1 MKDCIKHSARASL
14 ALIGNRIN
22 QMGVWDTI
30 SNYVDIKQKTVI
42 HTPIEKLQ
50 DAFINIMAGGHGI
63 SEVNQKV
70 RPDKGLSAAFGRKS
84 CADQS
89 TISATLNRCT
99 SQNVIEM
106 KNACRELYRQHGQG
120 YQHHYSQ
127 RLQILDADM
136 SGMPAGRQGEG
147 VEKGYFAKEKNKRGR
162 QIGRVFA
169 TLYDEIVVEQLYN
182 GKTQLNRSV
191 RPLIAESEETLNLD
205 SGSRSQTLVR
215 VDGGGGNDDDIN
227 WLLTRHYQVIVKV
240 THWKRV
246 AKLAAS
252 VTQWHTDPQDDRRQA
267 GWVETPVEYDRPTR
281 QLAVRCKTKK
291 TSGAQ
296 RFWSSR

>member
-1 MKDCIKHSARASL
+1 MKDCIKYSARASL

-22 QMGVWDTI
+22 QMGIWHTI
-30 SNYVDIKQKTVI
+30 SNYVHIKQKTVI
-42 HTPIEKLQ
+42 HTPVEKLQ
-50 DAFINIMAGGHGI
+50 DAFINIMAGGQGI
-63 SEVNQKV
+63 CEVNQKV
-70 RPDKGLSAAFGRKS
+70 RPDAGLSAAFGRER

-106 KNACRELYRQHGQG
+106 KHGCREIYRQYGRG
-120 YQHHYSQ
+120 YQHHYSKG
-127 RLQILDADM
+127 LQLLDADM

-147 VEKGYFAKEKNKRGR
+147 VGRGYFAKQKNKRGR
-162 QIGRVFA
+162 QIGRVYA
-169 TLYDEIVVEQLYN
+169 SLYDEIVAEQLYN
-182 GKTQLNRSV
+182 GKTQLNRSL
-191 RPLIAESEETLNLD
+191 RRLIEESEETLSLN
-205 SGSRSQTLVR
+205 GGFRRQTVVR

-227 WLLTRHYQVIVKV
+227 WLLARGYQIMVKV

-246 AKLAAS
+246 GKLAAT

-267 GWVETPVEYDRPTR
+267 GWIESPVEYEEPTR

-291 TSGAQ
+291 TNGVQ
-296 RFWSSR
+296 PYWFFH